1 MKQILS
7 VLLCALCSIG
17 MAAADVHPSV
27 IPQPQSV
34 EWGDGVWTPG
44 KKISISVGDGS
55 LLPAARLLCGMLTN
69 TGTPAAIVD
78 GSVGSVTRRAG
89 KRQAACGGADIVLSL
104 HDGGVGGSYTL
115 EVAPEGIVVS
125 GADYEGVVN
134 GISTLRQLMPV
145 TVESGASGGSVAL
158 AVPCARI
165 ADSPRYAWRGLMIDC
180 SRHFFSA
187 VEMRRVLD
195 LMSLYKLNRLHW
207 HLTDDQGWRVEIKR
221 YPLLTSQGGW
231 RTFNGQDRWCM
242 QTARATADADLMPDP
257 AKMRAEGQDTVYGG
271 FYTQQDIRNIVA
283 YAAERGI
290 DVVPEVDMPG
300 HSLSAVMCYP
310 WLGCGDSRRW
320 DGFSSPL
327 CLGND
332 SVLAFCR
339 DVWGELMA
347 LFPSRYVHIGGDEV
361 AMSFWD
367 NCSKCRS
374 RMATLGLAD
383 GHALQAW
390 FTRGMEQFFASHGRR
405 MIGWDEI
412 LAGGVSR
419 EATVM
424 WWRGGN
430 ADAAVAAA
438 EGGNDVVCC
447 PTTHF
452 YFDYTENEGDVEK
465 IYRFALPRT
474 MSQAAQAH
482 VLGIQ
487 ANIWTEHVPS
497 FNRLMHMAF
506 PRLLAEA
513 ETAWTDDAHK
523 NWPSFA
529 ARLSAHYA
537 RLERL
542 GVKYR
547 MPGITGLY
555 DRNLFAGS
563 GKVCVACAD
572 TSAVIRYTTDGS
584 VPGEHAA
591 VYNGPLTVD
600 SCGTMCF
607 RAFGQGGKKGEP
619 RRASFAPAVFCDA
632 VAVPAPRHGVV
643 ASWYRY
649 AGATC
654 SGITSAPF
662 AGRYITDRVCIPD
675 SVHGDIG
682 LVIRGYVKVPADGL
696 YGFVL
701 SSDDGSTLAIDGQT
715 AVDNDGEHA
724 TVIKSAQVALRRGY
738 HAIEVRYFDHNGGNL
753 DLDVYDAAG
762 HRLSARDLFFY
773 SDDM

>member
-1 MKQILS
+1 M
-7 VLLCALCSIG
+7 VLLCALCSVG
-17 MAAADVHPSV
+17 MAATGWHPSV

-34 EWGDGVWTPG
+34 EWGNGAWTPG
-44 KKISISVGDGS
+44 KKLAVSIGDSS
-55 LLPAARLLCGMLTN
+55 LLPAARLVCDMLAH
-69 TGTPAAIVD
+69 TGTQTTIVD
-78 GSVGSVTRRAG
+78 SHAGAKPKRVGKKQAVSGS
-89 KRQAACGGADIVLSL
+89 ADIVLSL
-104 HDGGVGGSYTL
+104 HGGGVGGSYTL
-115 EVAPEGIVVS
+115 DIAPGGVVVS

-134 GISTLRQLMPV
+134 GISTLRQLLPMQAEGD
-145 TVESGASGGSVAL
+145 TASGDVSL
-158 AVPCARI
+158 AVPCVKV
-165 ADSPRYAWRGLMIDC
+165 ADSPRYSWRGLMVDC

-187 VEMRRVLD
+187 DEMRRVLD

-207 HLTDDQGWRVEIKR
+207 HLTDDQGWRVEIKH

-242 QTARATADADLMPDP
+242 QTAQATADADLMPDP
-257 AKMRAEGQDTVYGG
+257 SKMHVEARDTVYGG
-271 FYTQQDIRNIVA
+271 FYTQQDIRDVVA

-361 AMSFWD
+361 AMSFW
-367 NCSKCRS
+367 NGCAKCRS
-374 RMATLGLAD
+374 RMAALGLAD

-390 FTRGMEQFFASHGRR
+390 FTRGMEHYFALHGRR

-452 YFDYTENEGDVEK
+452 YFDYTENEGDIEK
-465 IYRFALPRT
+465 IYRFALPRG
-474 MSQAAQAH
+474 MSQEAQAH

-497 FNRLMHMAF
+497 FNRLMHMVF
-506 PRLLAEA
+506 PRMLAEA

-523 NWPSFA
+523 SWPSFA
-529 ARLSAHYA
+529 ARLSDHYA

-547 MPGITGLY
+547 MPGIAGLY
-555 DRNLFAGS
+555 DRNLFVGS
-563 GKVCVACAD
+563 GEVRVACAD

-584 VPGEHAA
+584 VPDEGAA

-600 SCGTMCF
+600 SCCTMCF
-607 RAFGQGGKKGEP
+607 RAFGHGGKKGEP
-619 RRASFAPAVFCDA
+619 RLASFAPAVFSDA
-632 VAVPAPRHGVV
+632 VDVSASHRGVV
-643 ASWYRY
+643 ALWYKY

-662 AGRYITDRVCIPD
+662 AARYVVDRVCIPD
-675 SVHGDIG
+675 SVRGDIG
-682 LVIRGYVKVPADGL
+682 LVVKGYVKVPADGL

-701 SSDDGSTLAIDGQT
+701 SSDDGSTLTIDGQV

-724 TVIKSAQVALRRGY
+724 TVIKSAQVALRKGY

-762 HRLSARDLFFY
+762 HRLSAHDLFFW
-773 SDDM
+773 SDGM